1 MVKYVSQPQLFGKML
16 KLAVEFQDG
25 IAANVDK
32 SYRVVWS
39 TVRYKKQVEADK
51 CITNTRNW
59 KLFGIKIVNVKVY
72 SLDKD
77 LDDVETRVSAWFILR
92 KKK

>member
-25 IAANVDK
+25 IVANVDK

-39 TVRYKKQVEADK
+39 TVRYKKQVKADK
-51 CITNTRNW
+51 YMKYLRHW
-59 KLFGIKIVNVKVY
+59 KVFGIKIVYVDVHTINEKFK
-72 SLDKD
+72 KD
-77 LDDVETRVSAWFILR
+77 TMVSAWFILR

>member
-25 IAANVDK
+25 IVANVDK

-39 TVRYKKQVEADK
+39 TIRYKKQVESNK
-51 CITNTRNW
+51 YMKYLRHW
-59 KLFGIKIVNVKVY
+59 KLFGIKIVYVDVHTIDEKFK
-72 SLDKD
+72 KD
-77 LDDVETRVSAWFILR
+77 RLVSAWFILR

>member
-16 KLAVEFQDG
+16 KLAVEYQDG
-25 IAANVDK
+25 IVANVDK

-39 TVRYKKQVEADK
+39 TIRYKKQVETDSHVK
-51 CITNTRNW
+51 SVNHW
-59 KLFGIKIVNVKVY
+59 KAFGIKIVNVKVY
-72 SLDKD
+72 SLD

>member
-25 IAANVDK
+25 VVGNVDK

-39 TVRYKKQVEADK
+39 TVRYKKQVETDK
-51 CITNTRNW
+51 YMKYLRHW
-59 KLFGIKIVNVKVY
+59 KIFGIKIVTVKVHT
-72 SLDKD
+72 LDKNFKK
-77 LDDVETRVSAWFILR
+77 DVLVSSLFILR